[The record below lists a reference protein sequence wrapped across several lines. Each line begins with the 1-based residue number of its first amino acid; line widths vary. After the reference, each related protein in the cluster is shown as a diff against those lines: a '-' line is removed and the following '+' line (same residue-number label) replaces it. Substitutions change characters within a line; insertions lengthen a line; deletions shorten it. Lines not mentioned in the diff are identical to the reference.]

1 MLWSLDAGLVFDP
14 VDLGEEVTPQSVH
27 SALGKGAW
35 PRALGL
41 ALRLRD
47 SKLLQQVLLVVPP
60 AEVTTMVLGAKE

>member
-1 MLWSLDAGLVFDP
+1 MLWSQDSGLVFDP

-27 SALGKGAW
+27 SALGEGAW

-47 SKLLQQVLLVVPP
+47 AKLLQQVLLAVPP
-60 AEVTTMVLGAKE
+60 AEVNTLSLC